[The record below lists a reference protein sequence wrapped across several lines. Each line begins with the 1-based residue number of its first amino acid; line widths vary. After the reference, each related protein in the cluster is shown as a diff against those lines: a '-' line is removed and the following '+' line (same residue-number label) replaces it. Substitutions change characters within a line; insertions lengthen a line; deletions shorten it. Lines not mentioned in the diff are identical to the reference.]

1 MPAQVFIL
9 LLFIIIMP
17 VSSAFSAETVCPNLP
32 EVTVYSKNAD
42 EISGICNYSEK
53 ALAVLKGY
61 GLLPERQIVIEIIEE
76 EIDHRGYM
84 AYGKYD
90 SRSDRIELMSYRSIL
105 NHHKEPVMYNE
116 FFDLTHYGGAVAHE
130 IAHAVFHQHSL
141 NISPGP
147 APQEYLAHA
156 VQLAVLPEN
165 RRNAII
171 SLANV
176 AAWESGDAISDVYM
190 ALEPTGFAVKSYKHL
205 TTTEK
210 PREFIDILLNSKWFY
225 VYIP

>member
-1 MPAQVFIL
+1 MSLQIVIL
-9 LLFIIIMP
+9 IFFTIILPI
-17 VSSAFSAETVCPNLP
+17 STAFSAQTVCPNQP
-32 EVTVYSKNAD
+32 EVTVYSDDAD
-42 EISGICNYSEK
+42 VIPGICNSSEK
-53 ALAVLKGY
+53 ALAVLSRY
-61 GLLPERQIVIEIIEE
+61 GLLPLHQIIIEIIEE

-90 SRSDRIELMSYRSIL
+90 SRSDRIELMSYKSIL
-105 NHHKEPVMYNE
+105 NHHKEPMMYNE
-116 FFDLTHYGGAVAHE
+116 FFDLTHYGGAIAHE

-165 RRNAII
+165 RRNTII
-171 SLANV
+171 SRANV

-205 TTTEK
+205 TTTAN

>member
-1 MPAQVFIL
+1 MPA
-9 LLFIIIMP
+9 P
-17 VSSAFSAETVCPNLP
+17 AAFSTETVCPNQP
-32 EVTVYSKNAD
+32 EVTVHSVNTD
-42 EISGICNYSEK
+42 IVSGICNYSEK
-53 ALAVLKGY
+53 ALAVLGGY
-61 GLLPERQIVIEIIEE
+61 GLFPERQIVIEIIEE

-90 SRSDRIELMSYRSIL
+90 SRSDRIEVMSYSSIL
-105 NHHKEPVMYNE
+105 NHHTEPKMYNE
-116 FFDLTHYGGAVAHE
+116 FFDLTHYGGAIAHE

-156 VQLAVLPEN
+156 VQLAVLPEG

-171 SLANV
+171 SKANV
-176 AAWESGDAISDVYM
+176 AAWESGDAISDIYM
-190 ALEPTGFAVKSYKHL
+190 ALEPTGFAVKSYMHL
-205 TTTEK
+205 KNTAN

>member
-1 MPAQVFIL
+1 MQTQIFIL
-9 LLFIIIMP
+9 LIFILAIP
-17 VSSAFSAETVCPNLP
+17 GSNAFSGETVCPNQP
-32 EVTVYSKNAD
+32 EVSVYSKNTD
-42 EISGICNYSEK
+42 DIPGICNYAEK
-53 ALAVLKGY
+53 ALAVLSGY
-61 GLLPERQIVIEIIEE
+61 GLFPQRQIVIKIIEE

-90 SRSDRIELMSYRSIL
+90 SRSDTIELMSYNSIL

-116 FFDLTHYGGAVAHE
+116 FFDLTHYGGAIAHE

-156 VQLAVLPEN
+156 VQLAVLPES
-165 RRNAII
+165 RRNTII
-171 SLANV
+171 TRANV

-205 TTTEK
+205 MTTAN
-210 PREFIDILLNSKWFY
+210 PRVFIDILLNSKWFY

>member
-1 MPAQVFIL
+1 MPAFLVLVIFFTVIL
-9 LLFIIIMP
+9 Q
-17 VSSAFSAETVCPNLP
+17 SSTVFSAHTVCPNQP
-32 EVTVYSKNAD
+32 VVTVYSENAD
-42 EISGICNYSEK
+42 VIPGICNSSEK
-53 ALAVLKGY
+53 ALSVLKNY
-61 GLLPERQIVIEIIEE
+61 GLLPERQIVIDIIEE

-90 SRSDRIELMSYRSIL
+90 SRTDRIELMSYDSIL
-105 NHHKEPVMYNE
+105 KKHKDPMMYNE
-116 FFDLTHYGGAVAHE
+116 FFDLTHYGGAIAHE

-156 VQLAVLPEN
+156 VQLAVLPEK
-165 RRNAII
+165 RRDAII
-171 SLANV
+171 AKANV
-176 AAWESGDAISDVYM
+176 VAWESGDAISDVYM

-205 TTTEK
+205 TTTAN
-210 PREFIDILLNSKWFY
+210 PLEFIDILLNSKWFY